1 MCGCAR
7 CKPLAPLSRQACG
20 CMSETLARICSPSA
34 EACHVTQTHF
44 LVRAG
49 KSRRVQESEEEITY
63 SLDRARSWPSQGS
76 RVLEL
81 PARHGHPGRSAQLQL
96 SFGQL
101 TLLPPRARATR
112 KQGAIDRVGHSRL
125 GRAGS
130 PRGEEPLE
138 WLRLP
143 SVPTTTL
150 EQAWERVDWYQY
162 RWLVEEGYEQA
173 KGQVD
178 LDQYEVRAWRAWY
191 RYMTLALV
199 AYAALVVMQ
208 GQARAQ
214 KKKAE
219 ERAECAG
226 GASLIPSAERV
237 GGAAGQTTALVALST
252 PAPSASAP
260 LPCSAPRT
268 AGPCGVTRPIGSPAL
283 AGVPALTDEH
293 WEQLKPLLPPQ
304 KPQTGRP
311 AVDHR
316 LIVEGML
323 WVVRTGSSWR
333 ELPERF
339 GPWSTVSSRYQRW
352 CKEGLWDR
360 ILHVLLPAEASFSSS
375 A

>member
-1 MCGCAR
+1 MG
-7 CKPLAPLSRQACG
+7 G
-20 CMSETLARICSPSA
+20 
-34 EACHVTQTHF
+34 
-44 LVRAG
+44 
-49 KSRRVQESEEEITY
+49 
-63 SLDRARSWPSQGS
+63 
-76 RVLEL
+76 
-81 PARHGHPGRSAQLQL
+81 
-96 SFGQL
+96 
-101 TLLPPRARATR
+101 
-112 KQGAIDRVGHSRL
+112 
-125 GRAGS
+125 
-130 PRGEEPLE
+130 
-138 WLRLP
+138 
-143 SVPTTTL
+143 
-150 EQAWERVDWYQY
+150 VDWYQY

-191 RYMTLALV
+191 RYVTLALV

-219 ERAECAG
+219 ERDECA
-226 GASLIPSAERV
+226 

-260 LPCSAPRT
+260 LPCSVPRT
-268 AGPCGVTRPIGSPAL
+268 AGPCGVTRPISSPAL
-283 AGVPALTDEH
+283 AGVPAFTDEH
-293 WEQLKPLLPPQ
+293 WEQLQPLLPPQ